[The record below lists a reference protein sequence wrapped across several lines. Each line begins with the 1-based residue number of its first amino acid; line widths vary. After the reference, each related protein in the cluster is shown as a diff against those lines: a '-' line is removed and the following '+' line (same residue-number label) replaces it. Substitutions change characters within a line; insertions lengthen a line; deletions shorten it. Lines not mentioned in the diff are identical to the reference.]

1 MGVPKKALPQ
11 SFPEGTIQKT
21 APISVKFEC
30 FQTNLCFCHPLTG
43 LTEHTDYYYTSHSN
57 MLQRRGAQC
66 HLTCTGLIQERVQEG
81 SRQQSQG
88 SGVKGQEGDLP
99 FLFYLPSGPSLLFN
113 VWHIEGETQGL
124 PHAK

>member
-1 MGVPKKALPQ
+1 VGIPWKEQLHCNIF
-11 SFPEGTIQKT
+11 STEQKELRSL
-21 APISVKFEC
+21 AGSVER
-30 FQTNLCFCHPLTG
+30 
-43 LTEHTDYYYTSHSN
+43 ED
-57 MLQRRGAQC
+57 QR
-66 HLTCTGLIQERVQEG
+66 
-81 SRQQSQG
+81 SG